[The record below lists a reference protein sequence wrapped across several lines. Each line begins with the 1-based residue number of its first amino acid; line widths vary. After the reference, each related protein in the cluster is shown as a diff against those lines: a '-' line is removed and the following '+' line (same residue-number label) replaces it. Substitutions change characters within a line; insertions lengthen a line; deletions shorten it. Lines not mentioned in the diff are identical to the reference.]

1 VGATNLFDYIQI
13 PYGGLAVVTLGLLLW
28 RPVAGILLLIA
39 IFPMDP
45 YSPRLPVPGINT
57 ETFLLGL
64 AFAVTT
70 LRFGARLPPLR
81 YSGPVL
87 AFIGMTGIA
96 FALAIPWARNLELVN
111 NGGSAVWFIFK
122 FWKSITFS
130 SAFFFA
136 TYWWFSRPRDR
147 RWLLEALSIGVFIS
161 CLAGFA
167 DFLLG
172 ITVTTEEGRA
182 SGLQGDP
189 NAMAEAIGSMMFVSL
204 YLALYVR
211 ELPLYRRLFH
221 AGVYLFAFGMVVLSY
236 SRGNWIALVVAH
248 AVFCL
253 LFSRLLL
260 VAGAVAL
267 LLVATVGYPLLPKP
281 IRERIEVTTQASN
294 AVYRVPWSVGLES
307 STATRVVFTKIG
319 IDMLK
324 HSPIWGNGLN
334 AFFFRTREFGA
345 KYGILE
351 YKDPHNFVI
360 KVAAEAGMIGLGTLA
375 WLIWAVFR
383 CGRRLWRS
391 DSTEWRLGG
400 ILLASGTHVLVASLS
415 TDSFLYAK
423 QISAYF
429 WILYAMS
436 ARAYVERYASAE
448 VPVLAEAGARWR
460 RFSQRTVAAASHP

>member
-1 VGATNLFDYIQI
+1 MDNAFDYIQF
-13 PYGGLAVVTLGLLLW
+13 PYAFLAVIALALLLW
-28 RPVAGILLLIA
+28 RPALGLLLLIA

-57 ETFLLGL
+57 ETVLLGL

-96 FALAIPWARNLELVN
+96 FALAIPWARNIELAD

-130 SAFFFA
+130 SVLFFS

-147 RWLLEALSIGVFIS
+147 QRVLEALSSGVFS
-161 CLAGFA
+161 WCVAGIA
-167 DFLLG
+167 DDLCA
-172 ITVTTEEGRA
+172 ITLTSEEGRA
-182 SGLQGDP
+182 SGLQSDP

-211 ELPLYRRLFH
+211 ELSLVRRLFH
-221 AGVYLFAFGMVVLSY
+221 GGVYLFAFAMVVLSY
-236 SRGNWIALVVAH
+236 SRGNWLAIVLAH
-248 AVFCL
+248 AIFFL
-253 LFSRLLL
+253 LFSR
-260 VAGAVAL
+260 AL
-267 LLVATVGYPLLPKP
+267 LIAGVVAMLLAGTVGYPFLPKP
-281 IRERIEVTTQASN
+281 IRDRIEVTTQTSN
-294 AVYRVPWSVGLES
+294 SVYRVPWAVGFES
-307 STATRVVFTKIG
+307 STAERVVFIKMG
-319 IDMLK
+319 LDMLE

-334 AFFFRTREFGA
+334 SFFFRTRDFGA
-345 KYGILE
+345 KYGVLE
-351 YKDPHNFVI
+351 YKDPHNLVI
-360 KVAAEAGMIGLGTLA
+360 KVAAEAGLIGLGTLA
-375 WLIWAVFR
+375 WLCWAVFQ
-383 CGRRLWRS
+383 CGRRLWRAS
-391 DSTEWRLGG
+391 SPEWRLGG
-400 ILLASGTHVLVASLS
+400 ILLTSGAYVLLASFS

-436 ARAYVERYASAE
+436 ARAYVERFASAE
-448 VPVLAEAGARWR
+448 APALAAPAGARWR
-460 RFSQRTVAAASHP
+460 RFSQSTAAAASHP